1 MKKKISLIL
10 LSIVQVV
17 ANAMVMINSTKEAKL
32 FLSTLKEGMTGM
44 PEETIKQV
52 TEVFTLDFAKSF
64 IVKSLEEKKSV
75 VTANKEVIA
84 KDIDSL
90 ILNKKNKEKIIMMKK

>member
-17 ANAMVMINSTKEAKL
+17 VNAMVMIDSTKEAKL
-32 FLSTLKEGMTGM
+32 FLSTLKEGLTGM
-44 PEETIKQV
+44 PEETIKQI

-64 IVKSLEEKKSV
+64 ITGSCGIIIL
-75 VTANKEVIA
+75 VTLLF
-84 KDIDSL
+84 L
-90 ILNKKNKEKIIMMKK
+90 ILVCFDKIGKKKGKMR

>member
-17 ANAMVMINSTKEAKL
+17 VNAMVMIDSTKEAKL
-32 FLSTLKEGMTGM
+32 FLSTLKEGLTGM
-44 PEETIKQV
+44 PEETIKQI

-64 IVKSLEEKKSV
+64 IFSLF
-75 VTANKEVIA
+75 
-84 KDIDSL
+84 
-90 ILNKKNKEKIIMMKK
+90 LNLYSFSHSCQLFPQ